1 MQICLFY
8 VYLMKSGLILTFLIE
23 IYANMQFYMVSF
35 RQEQHSIMNFAVAFL
50 NLLTLYML
58 WRAQFLTEFYAV
70 FCIYQILIFLP
81 LWAKILDQMVSQ
93 KVRIFFLLLAIFQA
107 EKKLIF

>member
-1 MQICLFY
+1 MRPHDIWP
-8 VYLMKSGLILTFLIE
+8 
-23 IYANMQFYMVSF
+23 YMVSF

-58 WRAQFLTEFYAV
+58 WRAQFLTEFYAA

-93 KVRIFFLLLAIFQA
+93 KVRIIFLLLAIFQA
-107 EKKLIF
+107 EKKNDILTSKLYKVTKSAISPQR

>member
-1 MQICLFY
+1 
-8 VYLMKSGLILTFLIE
+8 
-23 IYANMQFYMVSF
+23 MVSR

-70 FCIYQILIFLP
+70 FCIYQILISVP
-81 LWAKILDQMVSQ
+81 LWAKILDQKVS
-93 KVRIFFLLLAIFQA
+93 
-107 EKKLIF
+107 

>member
-1 MQICLFY
+1 
-8 VYLMKSGLILTFLIE
+8 
-23 IYANMQFYMVSF
+23 MVSQ

-93 KVRIFFLLLAIFQA
+93 KVRIIFLLLAIFQA

>member
-1 MQICLFY
+1 MTKMYFSIFY
-8 VYLMKSGLILTFLIE
+8 SKLSDFSH
-23 IYANMQFYMVSF
+23 MVSR

-81 LWAKILDQMVSQ
+81 L
-93 KVRIFFLLLAIFQA
+93 
-107 EKKLIF
+107 

>member
-1 MQICLFY
+1 MTNEMFVVLG
-8 VYLMKSGLILTFLIE
+8 MGMRTH
-23 IYANMQFYMVSF
+23 MVSW

-70 FCIYQILIFLP
+70 FCVHQIRISVP
-81 LWAKILDQMVSQ
+81 L
-93 KVRIFFLLLAIFQA
+93 
-107 EKKLIF
+107 